1 MLFCNSLQIQEI
13 MIPVSQLPQEG
24 GKFILHGLNFA
35 YCRKFMSFFIILKKK
50 NYKER
55 KGGLF
60 HSQPPSLVLGCTQ
73 NGFSLKLKNNLK
85 FLKLCVTM
93 N

>member
-1 MLFCNSLQIQEI
+1 
-13 MIPVSQLPQEG
+13 
-24 GKFILHGLNFA
+24 
-35 YCRKFMSFFIILKKK
+35 MSFFIILKKK
-50 NYKER
+50 IIKER

-93 N
+93 NSAL